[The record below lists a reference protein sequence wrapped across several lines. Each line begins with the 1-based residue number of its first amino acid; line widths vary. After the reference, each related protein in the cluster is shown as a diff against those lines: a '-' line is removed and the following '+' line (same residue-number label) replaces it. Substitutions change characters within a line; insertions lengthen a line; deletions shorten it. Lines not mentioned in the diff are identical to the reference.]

1 MADFPSLPAPLIPV
15 SDKKT
20 GADASK
26 GPRHSANGLVMSGH
40 TARIQGQAVDDREGF
55 INSSNGHGV
64 GSANATVSL
73 SSAAAVCSTSPT
85 APSAV
90 PAVSAWDTVFNRTP
104 ASTTLFPDAPP
115 AIVSPATLLENL
127 TITATSAEPLYAEH
141 DPHNPNF
148 NASRYYNDFARSYKC
163 PHRGCK
169 KSLPIATAF
178 VQHLKSP
185 IHVGLQ
191 KVKCPHCLRPFPSAT
206 ALTQH
211 IESQGIRCNAR
222 KLENVD
228 ILVEGVTQVVTADGL
243 HADETVRYVNIPD
256 QLTGP
261 KAAAAVLSGAQR
273 VVEASR
279 RAVDVH
285 VKAKKEQARKLHQNQ
300 KW

>member
-1 MADFPSLPAPLIPV
+1 MADFPSLPTPLIPV
-15 SDKKT
+15 SNKKT
-20 GADASK
+20 GVDARQ
-26 GPRHSANGLVMSGH
+26 GVHHSANGLVISGH
-40 TARIQGQAVDDREGF
+40 TAKIQGQAVGGRDGF

-73 SSAAAVCSTSPT
+73 NSAAANSSTVPADT
-85 APSAV
+85 SAV
-90 PAVSAWDTVFNRTP
+90 PVVSAWGTVFNRTP
-104 ASTTLFPDAPP
+104 ASTTLFPNAPP
-115 AIVSPATLLENL
+115 AIAPPATLIGNL
-127 TITATSAEPLYAEH
+127 TTSATSAEPLYAEH

-148 NASRYYNDFARSYKC
+148 NVSRYYNDFTHSYKC

-169 KSLPIATAF
+169 KSLPIVTAF

-185 IHVGLQ
+185 IHMGLQ

-222 KLENVD
+222 KLEIVD
-228 ILVEGVTQVVTADGL
+228 VLVEEVTQVVTADGL

-256 QLTGP
+256 RLAGP
-261 KAAAAVLSGAQR
+261 QAATAVLGGVQR
-273 VVEASR
+273 VVEASH